1 MAIVHHTAVRVRNV
15 EESLRF
21 WRDGLGFDV
30 LMDHEFD
37 GDWTTLLRA
46 SSNSLR
52 SLFLG
57 SAEDRDSGI
66 LELVDLGEV
75 EPPPPAAAI
84 PTAGFLLVSIMTDVD
99 AALGRL
105 EALGLGGPPRRIEVA
120 GVAISTVVDP
130 DGVVVELVE
139 SSASANLNRLKA

>member
-21 WRDGLGFDV
+21 WRDGMGFDV

-57 SAEDRDSGI
+57 RAEDRDSGI
-66 LELVDLGEV
+66 
-75 EPPPPAAAI
+75 P
-84 PTAGFLLVSIMTDVD
+84 
-99 AALGRL
+99 
-105 EALGLGGPPRRIEVA
+105 
-120 GVAISTVVDP
+120 
-130 DGVVVELVE
+130 
-139 SSASANLNRLKA
+139 NW